1 MVQWLK
7 LSVPTAGGLGS
18 NPGWGNKTPQTLLCG
33 QKKKKKKG
41 SILIMVRQKEEK
53 PRYSKA

>member
-7 LSVPTAGGLGS
+7 LSVSTAGGLGS
-18 NPGWGNKTPQTLLCG
+18 NPGWGTGSLKPCDVATHTHT
-33 QKKKKKKG
+33 KG